1 MRKIDVCLSPDL
13 IELYNLSGK
22 VVVVV
27 DILRA
32 TSCMTTGIAYGV
44 HAIKPVATLAEC
56 QELHFRGYAA
66 AAERNGKKVDGFDL
80 GNSPFDYMDESLKE
94 KDIAVTTTNGTLA
107 ITKSTGAS
115 QVIIGSFLNF
125 SAVVNYLKRIP
136 HDVIVHCAGWK
147 GKVNMEDSL
156 YAGAVVD
163 ALNGHLDYACDAPK
177 IVHSLYLHAKDN
189 MLEFLQNSS
198 HAKRLNKLNIDKDIE
213 FCLKFD
219 EYKCIPVLKGDH
231 LMKMGISDMLM

>member
-13 IELYNLSGK
+13 IELYDLTGK

-32 TSCMTTGIAYGV
+32 TSCMTTGIAHGV
-44 HAIKPVATLAEC
+44 NSIKPVATLAEC
-56 QELHFRGYAA
+56 QELQFKGYTA

-80 GNSPFDYMDESLKE
+80 GNSPFDYMDEELRG

-107 ITKSTGAS
+107 ITKSMDAE

-125 SAVVNYLKRIP
+125 SAIINYLKRIK
-136 HDVIVHCAGWK
+136 HDVVIHCAGWK

-163 ALNGHLDYACDAPK
+163 ALNGQMDYACDAPK
-177 IVHSLYLHAKDN
+177 IVHSLYLQAKGN
-189 MLEFLQNSS
+189 MLDFMQNSS
-198 HAKRLNKLNIDKDIE
+198 HAKRLTKLSIQRDIE
-213 FCLKFD
+213 YCLKFD
-219 EYKCIPVLKGDH
+219 EFKNIPVLKGDH
-231 LMKMGISDMLM
+231 LMKMGISDMLI